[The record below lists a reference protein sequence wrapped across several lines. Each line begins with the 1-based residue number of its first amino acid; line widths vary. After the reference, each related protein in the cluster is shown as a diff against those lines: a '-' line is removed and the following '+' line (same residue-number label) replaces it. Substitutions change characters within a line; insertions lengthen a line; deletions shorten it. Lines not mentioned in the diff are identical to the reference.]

1 MAFIGL
7 IYPFYSD
14 NYDVFRNGLYVVRAV
29 SLPIVALLA
38 TAVGN
43 ASEPAELEEIV
54 VTASLR
60 PAGIGDF
67 PVSTT
72 VLDAGVLEAAGLQ
85 HLQDVLGLVPNLN
98 WSGGTSRPRYF
109 QLRGVGELEQYQ
121 GAPNPSVGFL
131 IDDIDLSGVGMPA
144 TSFDVEQ
151 VEVLRGPQGT
161 RYGANALAGLIN
173 VRTRDARPE
182 HELHT
187 ELTAGEDGLLSAGI
201 VVGGALG
208 AAGPRQGA
216 WRVAVQQA
224 ASDGF
229 RHNRYLGRDD
239 TNGRDELTARAK
251 LALEPAAG
259 WQVGPT
265 LLHADLD
272 NGFDA
277 FAPDNSFDTL
287 SDRPGRDAQRSSGV
301 ALRVDGDLDR
311 TTLRSTTAYADS
323 DIVYSFD
330 GDWGNDPY
338 WGEYAPYDYFSR
350 YQRERRTLSQ
360 DLRLVSDATARNG
373 GFGWLL
379 GLYALRLEERNL
391 QRDEFAGEL
400 LRPLLDT
407 DYAATNVAA
416 YGETEWGLGGS
427 LVLSAGLRVET
438 RSADY
443 EDSDGASFS
452 PRDTMVGGHLSLSGD
467 LASRSGWYL
476 TASRGYKAG
485 GFNIGLFVPDDRRE
499 FEPEYLW
506 NLEAGLHRMSDDRR
520 LSAEVAVFHM
530 WRESQQVAT
539 SFQLDPGDPLSYVFY
554 TDNAARGRNAG
565 LEATLAW
572 QPVEVLTL
580 GATLG
585 LLHTEYVGYQYG
597 ERDLDG
603 REQAHAPGWQYSLS
617 AEWNSPR
624 GWMARADLFG
634 SDAFYFDASH
644 DQQSD
649 AYSLLNLK
657 AGYVAGRW
665 SAYAWGRNVFDE
677 RYAVRGFYFGL
688 EPPDFANKLYVQQ
701 GDPRQFGI
709 TVTWSL

>member
-1 MAFIGL
+1 MFGESI
-7 IYPFYSD
+7 FYAIKTRYCAS
-14 NYDVFRNGLYVVRAV
+14 FRNGFWVLGVAAVMSAPPVVAAV
-29 SLPIVALLA
+29 SGDPR
-38 TAVGN
+38 
-43 ASEPAELEEIV
+43 ELEEV
-54 VTASLR
+54 VITAALR
-60 PAGIGDF
+60 PAGLGDF
-67 PVSTT
+67 PASTS
-72 VLDAGVLEAAGLQ
+72 VLDAGLLEAAGLQ

-131 IDDIDLSGVGMPA
+131 IDDIDFSGVGMPA

-173 VRTRDARPE
+173 VRTRDARRE
-182 HELHT
+182 RELYT
-187 ELTAGEDGLLSAGI
+187 EVSAGQDGLRAAGL
-201 VVGGALG
+201 VAGGALG
-208 AAGPRQGA
+208 SAEDGPGA

-224 ASDGF
+224 RSDGF
-229 RHNRYLGRDD
+229 RRNRYLGRDD
-239 TNGRDELTARAK
+239 TNGRDELSARARF
-251 LALEPAAG
+251 ALEPAAD
-259 WQVGPT
+259 WRVGLT

-277 FAPDNSFDTL
+277 FAPDNSFNTL
-287 SDRPGRDAQRSSGV
+287 ADRPGEDSQRSSGL
-301 ALRVDGDLDR
+301 ALRVDGDLGR
-311 TTLRSTTAYADS
+311 HALRSATAYADS

-338 WGEYAPYDYFSR
+338 WGEFAPYDYFSR

-360 DLRLVSDATARNG
+360 DLRLVSERTARED
-373 GFGWLL
+373 GFGWLV
-379 GLYALRLEERNL
+379 GVYALRLDEDNL

-400 LRPLLDT
+400 LRPLLAT
-407 DYAATNVAA
+407 EYRATNLAG
-416 YGETEWGLGGS
+416 YGEAEWGFGGG
-427 LVLSAGLRVET
+427 LVLSGGLRVET
-438 RSADY
+438 RAADY
-443 EDSDGASFS
+443 RDSDGARFAPDDS
-452 PRDTMVGGHLSLSGD
+452 MLGGHLSLSGAFD
-467 LASRSGWYL
+467 DRRGWYV

-485 GFNIGLFVPDDRRE
+485 GFNIGAFVPDARRE

-506 NLEAGLHRMSDDRR
+506 NLELGLRHASADGR
-520 LSAEVAVFHM
+520 LRADLALFHM

-565 LEATLAW
+565 LETTVSWRPAEA
-572 QPVEVLTL
+572 LTL

-585 LLHTEYVGYQYG
+585 LLHTEYVGYAYG

-617 AEWNSPR
+617 AEWRSQR
-624 GWMARADLFG
+624 GWMARADLAG

-644 DQQSD
+644 DQRSEPY
-649 AYSLLNLK
+649 ALLNLR
-657 AGYVAGRW
+657 AGYAAGHW
-665 SAYAWGRNVFDE
+665 SLHAWGRNVLDE

-688 EPPDFANKLYVQQ
+688 EPPDFADTLYVQR
-701 GDPRQFGI
+701 GDPRQAGI
-709 TVTWSL
+709 TFTWSVK